1 MLYFTVVGKHVLHL
15 ARSWGRQQRER
26 RHGEFDLHSCEDF
39 LVLLVLMKKAAL
51 QVPRLSGSSFYPFG
65 DLREQF
71 EFPMELKV
79 MARR

>member
-51 QVPRLSGSSFYPFG
+51 QVPRLSGSRAFTLSAICVNNSSFPWS
-65 DLREQF
+65 
-71 EFPMELKV
+71 
-79 MARR
+79 